1 MLQNKNFVMQGGVR
15 NYLGKTE
22 EVKKAP
28 KYWQSSP
35 DSPKTELSYITDAE
49 KELILK
55 ANLHGSLINQQ
66 PNVGASGILSFDGW
80 GDASDGF
87 GSSSY
92 SSDSG
97 STGSYDEAGIS
108 TPTSAYDSIGST
120 DSGDGNG
127 YSGPTYDEAGT
138 TITTAQLNNTG
149 PTDPGLAG
157 SEAVTWNVDKQGNL
171 TVKSTPDSITDYGQN
186 LQSEIQSQIKQS
198 GIKGLTN
205 KLGWAVNP
213 VGKAIGTAVGVGA
226 QTLAANYL
234 LGNIANPFSTW
245 TSPAGDWF
253 AKNTTQA
260 KNTPQ
265 ASAYT
270 QDSGGGDSSSGQ
282 QQAAAPTQTISGVEI
297 ESPAQKFYNQQQ
309 QTGQLSFQS
318 DYDAAKQKINGLLGS
333 PSSLGLLAVNDSPFY
348 DFLKSINLNRRII

>member
-49 KELILK
+49 KELLLK

-87 GSSSY
+87 GSSSS
-92 SSDSG
+92 SSDSS
-97 STGSYDEAGIS
+97 STGGYDEAGIS
-108 TPTSAYDSIGST
+108 TPTSAYESIGST
-120 DSGDGNG
+120 DSGGGND
-127 YSGPTYDEAGT
+127 YS
-138 TITTAQLNNTG
+138 G

-157 SEAVTWNVDKQGNL
+157 KEAVTWNIDKEGNL
-171 TVKSTPDSITDYGQN
+171 SVKSTPDSITDYGQN

-205 KLGWAVNP
+205 KLAWAINP
-213 VGKAIGTAVGVGA
+213 VGKAIGTAAGVGV

>member
-49 KELILK
+49 KELLLK
-55 ANLHGSLINQQ
+55 ANLHGSLLNQQ

-87 GSSSY
+87 GSSSS

-120 DSGDGNG
+120 DSGGGND
-127 YSGPTYDEAGT
+127 YSGPTYDEAALSQPS
-138 TITTAQLNNTG
+138 TITG

-157 SEAVTWNVDKQGNL
+157 SEAVTWNVDKEGNL

-205 KLGWAVNP
+205 KLAWAINP
-213 VGKAIGTAVGVGA
+213 VGKAIGTAAGVGV

-253 AKNTTQA
+253 AKNAQ
-260 KNTPQ
+260 Q

-270 QDSGGGDSSSGQ
+270 QDSGGGDSGQ

-318 DYDAAKQKINGLLGS
+318 DYDKARQQVNGLLGS
-333 PSSLGLLAVNDSPFY
+333 PSSLGLLAVNESPFY
-348 DFLKSINLNRRII
+348 GFLKSINLNRRII

>member
-22 EVKKAP
+22 EVKKVP

-49 KELILK
+49 KELLLK

-87 GSSSY
+87 GSSS
-92 SSDSG
+92 SSSNGGGND
-97 STGSYDEAGIS
+97 
-108 TPTSAYDSIGST
+108 
-120 DSGDGNG
+120 DGPG
-127 YSGPTYDEAGT
+127 YNPNASPSS
-138 TITTAQLNNTG
+138 TTASQDFSTQAVSGGQTDYDGGGGNNDG

-157 SEAVTWNVDKQGNL
+157 KEAVTWNIDKEGNL
-171 TVKSTPDSITDYGQN
+171 SVKSTPDSITDYGQN

-205 KLGWAVNP
+205 KLSWAINP

-282 QQAAAPTQTISGVEI
+282 QQAAAPTQTISGVQI

-318 DYDAAKQKINGLLGS
+318 DYDKARQQVNGLLGS

>member
-35 DSPKTELSYITDAE
+35 ESPKTELSYITDAE
-49 KELILK
+49 KELLLK

-87 GSSSY
+87 GSSSS
-92 SSDSG
+92 SSDSS
-97 STGSYDEAGIS
+97 STGGYDEAGIS

-120 DSGDGNG
+120 GSGDGND
-127 YSGPTYDEAGT
+127 YS
-138 TITTAQLNNTG
+138 G

-157 SEAVTWNVDKQGNL
+157 KEAVTWNIDKEGNL
-171 TVKSTPDSITDYGQN
+171 SVKSTPDSITDYGQN

-205 KLGWAVNP
+205 KLAWAINP
-213 VGKAIGTAVGVGA
+213 VGKAIGTAAGVGV

-253 AKNTTQA
+253 AKNA
-260 KNTPQ
+260 PQ
-265 ASAYT
+265 ANAYT
-270 QDSGGGDSSSGQ
+270 QDSGGGDSGQ

>member
-49 KELILK
+49 KELLLK

-87 GSSSY
+87 GSSS
-92 SSDSG
+92 SSSSSGDSG
-97 STGSYDEAGIS
+97 GYDTSYTYQPTTSQLDLSLSSTGSYDEPGALSQPS
-108 TPTSAYDSIGST
+108 TV
-120 DSGDGNG
+120 
-127 YSGPTYDEAGT
+127 
-138 TITTAQLNNTG
+138 TA
-149 PTDPGLAG
+149 TDPGLG
-157 SEAVTWNVDKQGNL
+157 GEDAVTWSVDKDGNL
-171 TVKSTPDSITDYGQN
+171 TVKSTPDSITDYGKN
-186 LQSEIQSQIKQS
+186 LQSEFQSQIKQS

-205 KLGWAVNP
+205 KLAWAINP
-213 VGKAIGTAVGVGA
+213 IGKAIGTATGVGA

-234 LGNIANPFSTW
+234 LGNIANPFATW

-253 AKNTTQA
+253 AKNAQ
-260 KNTPQ
+260 Q

-282 QQAAAPTQTISGVEI
+282 QQAAAPTQTISGVQI

-318 DYDAAKQKINGLLGS
+318 DYDKARQQVNGLLGS
-333 PSSLGLLAVNDSPFY
+333 PSSVGLIAVNESPFY
-348 DFLKSINLNRRII
+348 GFLKSINLNRRII